1 MSGQAPSLS
10 AHTNGD
16 SPRRRQPLYTPEERI
31 RRDASPWTT
40 VQGVLAPFQF
50 VVFAVSC
57 FFVIRYLVTG
67 EGQTI
72 ALYSVVFKTLA
83 LYAIMVTGSIWEQV
97 VFGKYLFARAFFWE
111 DVFSMLVLA
120 LHTLYLA
127 AWATGSLNPQALMQL
142 ALAAYATYVI
152 NAAQFV
158 VKLRMARLDQAQCE
172 APGTDEGI
180 AA

>member
-1 MSGQAPSLS
+1 MTGQAPSLT
-10 AHTNGD
+10 AHTSGD
-16 SPRRRQPLYTPEERI
+16 TSRRRQPLYTPEERI
-31 RRDASPWTT
+31 RRDASAWTT

-67 EGQTI
+67 EGQTV
-72 ALYSVVFKTLA
+72 ALYSVVIKTLV
-83 LYAIMVTGSIWEQV
+83 LYAIMVTGSIWERV

-120 LHTLYLA
+120 LHTLYLL
-127 AWATGSLNPQALMQL
+127 AWATGWLGPQALMQL

-158 VKLRMARLDQAQCE
+158 VKLRMARLDQTHQGSPVADK
-172 APGTDEGI
+172 GM